1 MVYLTNPICR
11 NGRAASMRRME
22 AHRAT
27 PSVATGIQNAHTLR
41 GETRRGCWLALGL
54 KFPLQVS
61 QVKKRNEDS
70 MSTKHEVAVE
80 LAGGKRLVF
89 ETGRIAKQASGA
101 ALVTTG
107 ETVVLATAV
116 ASPDPREGIDFFPL
130 TVDYREYTYAGG
142 RIPGGFIKREGR
154 PSEKE
159 ILTARQI
166 DRPIRPLF
174 PDGFRNETQVIA
186 LVFSADKENDPDVV
200 AINAASA
207 ALALSDIP
215 FSATVGAVRV
225 GRIDGEFVINPTYAE
240 RASTTVNI
248 MVVGHKDGIVM
259 IESGAKEETEDVVL
273 AAIEFA
279 HVEIKKIVA
288 AIEELVAK
296 AGKPKRAFTAPEFD
310 EAYYA
315 ELKAKVGDRL
325 KDAQDT
331 KKHGKTESYA
341 LIKKIKDELATGLA
355 ADDPTAKKKLAT
367 YYEHLVERLFRE
379 QVTKDRIR
387 PDRRAFD
394 EIRAISIETRVLPR
408 THGSALFTR
417 GETQALVTATLGTND
432 DGQRLESYEGE
443 QRKNF
448 MLHYNFPPFSVG
460 ETGRMSGVG
469 RREIGHGALAERA
482 ISAVLPSVDESPYS
496 IRVVSDILESN
507 GSSSMASVCGASL
520 ALFDAGIALKGAV
533 AGVAMGLVKEGDDYA
548 ILTDIAGAE
557 DHYGDMD
564 FKVAG
569 TRKGITA
576 LQMDIKI
583 GGLTRQI
590 LEQAMEQAR
599 RGRLFLLD
607 KMDEALDGPHQERS
621 QYAPR
626 IETVMIPTDKI
637 RDLIGKGGATIRG
650 IVEQTGA
657 KIDVDDTGR
666 VSVASSDADGLK
678 KALAMI
684 NDITAVPEI
693 GKTYL
698 GKVVRLAEFGAF
710 VELFPGTDGL
720 LHISEIA
727 EHRVKEV
734 KDELREGDQ
743 VMVKVLAIEGNRI
756 KLSRKALIKEQ
767 RAKLAQSAPA
777 AETEEATSDSPAVTP
792 PARPR
797 NEFDERQPQSN
808 QSTILIEGGD
818 DFDEDEGE
826 EIDEEN
832 EPNFNRVEGAPVPV
846 GAAPAGGARPPAGAN
861 NRRRRRR
868 RGGRGPGGGQ
878 N

>member
-1 MVYLTNPICR
+1 
-11 NGRAASMRRME
+11 
-22 AHRAT
+22 
-27 PSVATGIQNAHTLR
+27 
-41 GETRRGCWLALGL
+41 
-54 KFPLQVS
+54 
-61 QVKKRNEDS
+61 
-70 MSTKHEVAVE
+70 MSKHEVSVE

-89 ETGRIAKQASGA
+89 ETGRMAKQASGA

-159 ILTARQI
+159 VLTCRQI

-174 PDGFRNETQVIA
+174 PDGFRNETQIIA
-186 LVFSADKENDPDVV
+186 LVFSADKENDPDVIG
-200 AINAASA
+200 INAAAA

-215 FSATVGAVRV
+215 FGATVGAVRV
-225 GRIDGEFVINPTYAE
+225 GRVNGEFVINPTYSE
-240 RASTTVNI
+240 RADTTVNI

-259 IESGAKEETEDVVL
+259 IESGAKEETEEVIL

-279 HVEIKKIVA
+279 HAEIKKIVA
-288 AIEELVAK
+288 AIDDLVK
-296 AGKPKRAFTAPEFD
+296 VAGKPKRAFTAPTTD
-310 EAYYA
+310 EAYYE
-315 ELKAKVGDRL
+315 ELKARIGDRL
-325 KDAQDT
+325 KDALDT
-331 KKHGKTESYA
+331 KTHGKSESYA
-341 LIKKIKDELATGLA
+341 LIKHLKDELAAELP
-355 ADDPTAKKKLAT
+355 ADDPAAKKKLSH
-367 YYEHLVERLFRE
+367 YYELLRERTFRE
-379 QVTKDRIR
+379 QVTKERIR

-394 EIRAISIETRVLPR
+394 EIREITIETSVLPR

-417 GETQALVTATLGTND
+417 GETQALVTATLGTQD

-443 QRKNF
+443 KKKPF

-460 ETGRMSGVG
+460 ETGRMTGTG

-482 ISAVLPSVDESPYS
+482 ISAVLPSAEDSPYT
-496 IRVVSDILESN
+496 IRIVSDILESN

-520 ALFDAGIALKGAV
+520 ALYDSGIALKGAV

-583 GGLTRQI
+583 GGLTREI
-590 LEQAMEQAR
+590 LEQAMAQAK

-607 KMDEALDGPHQERS
+607 KMDAVLDGPRTERS
-621 QYAPR
+621 AYAPR

-650 IVEQTGA
+650 IIEQTGA

-666 VSVASSDADGLK
+666 VSVASSDAEGLK
-678 KALAMI
+678 KALEI
-684 NDITAVPEI
+684 IGNITAVPEI
-693 GKTYL
+693 GKVYL

-767 RAKLAQSAPA
+767 KAKLAQSAPVAEEDGVDEINASA
-777 AETEEATSDSPAVTP
+777 APAP

-797 NEFDERQPQSN
+797 HEFDERQPQSN

-818 DFDEDEGE
+818 DFDEEGGE
-826 EIDEEN
+826 EFDEEN
-832 EPNFNRVEGAPVPV
+832 EPNFNRVEGAPVAV
-846 GAAPAGGARPPAGAN
+846 GAPAGGGAGRPQGGAGNNN

-868 RGGRGPGGGQ
+868 RPGGGGGGGRGPSGGQ
-878 N
+878 G

>member
-1 MVYLTNPICR
+1 
-11 NGRAASMRRME
+11 
-22 AHRAT
+22 
-27 PSVATGIQNAHTLR
+27 
-41 GETRRGCWLALGL
+41 
-54 KFPLQVS
+54 
-61 QVKKRNEDS
+61 
-70 MSTKHEVAVE
+70 MSKHEVSVE

-89 ETGRIAKQASGA
+89 ETGRMAKQASGA

-159 ILTARQI
+159 VLTCRQI

-174 PDGFRNETQVIA
+174 PDGFKNETQVIA

-200 AINAASA
+200 GINAAA
-207 ALALSDIP
+207 CALALSDIP

-225 GRIDGEFVINPTYAE
+225 GRVDGEFVINPTYSE
-240 RASTTVNI
+240 RAATTVNI

-259 IESGAKEETEDVVL
+259 IESGAKEETEEVIL

-279 HVEIKKIVA
+279 HTEIKKIVA
-288 AIEELVAK
+288 AIDELVGL
-296 AGKPKRAFTAPEFD
+296 AGKPKRAFSAPEFD
-310 EAYYA
+310 EAYYG

-325 KDAQDT
+325 KDALDT
-331 KKHGKTESYA
+331 HVHAKAESQT
-341 LIKKIKDELATGLA
+341 LIKEIKAELAAALP
-355 ADDPTAKKKLAT
+355 ADDPAAKKKLGT
-367 YYEHLVERLFRE
+367 YYEHLRERTFRE

-394 EIRAISIETRVLPR
+394 EIRQITIETSVLPR
-408 THGSALFTR
+408 VHGSALFTR
-417 GETQALVTATLGTND
+417 GETQALVTATLGTTD

-443 QRKNF
+443 KKKPF
-448 MLHYNFPPFSVG
+448 MLHYNFPPFCVG
-460 ETGRMSGVG
+460 ETGRMTGTG

-482 ISAVLPSVDESPYS
+482 IAAVLPTPEDSPYT
-496 IRVVSDILESN
+496 IRIVSDILESN

-520 ALFDAGIALKGAV
+520 ALFDSGIALKGAV

-583 GGLTRQI
+583 GGLTREI

-599 RGRLFLLD
+599 KGRLFLLD
-607 KMDEALDGPHQERS
+607 KMDAVLDGPRTERS
-621 QYAPR
+621 AYAPR

-650 IVEQTGA
+650 IIEQTGA

-666 VSVASSDADGLK
+666 VNVASCDAEGLK
-678 KALAMI
+678 KALEMI
-684 NDITAVPEI
+684 GNITAVPEI
-693 GKTYL
+693 GKVYL

-767 RAKLAQSAPA
+767 KAKLAPTAPVETEEGESGFTAAPA
-777 AETEEATSDSPAVTP
+777 APITQLK
-792 PARPR
+792 PR
-797 NEFDERQPQSN
+797 NEFDERQPKSN

-818 DFDEDEGE
+818 EFEDEAGEEFDEET
-826 EIDEEN
+826 

-846 GAAPAGGARPPAGAN
+846 GTAVGAGRPPANNN

-868 RGGRGPGGGQ
+868 RPGGPGGSGGGRGPGNGGGQ
-878 N
+878 G